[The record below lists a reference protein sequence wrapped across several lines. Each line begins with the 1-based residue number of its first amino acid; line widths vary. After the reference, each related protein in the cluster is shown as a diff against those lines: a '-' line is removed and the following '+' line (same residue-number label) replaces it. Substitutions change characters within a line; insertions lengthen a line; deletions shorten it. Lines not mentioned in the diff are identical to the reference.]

1 MSESRSVV
9 PRLMLFAVA
18 IVAAVG
24 FQMWRNGTA
33 QKYLARYLPAK
44 DQPTQVSP
52 EAAGVIDEPLKQA
65 LAKGKVAVIKFNLV
79 NCGICE
85 RMSRDV
91 FTKPEWAKFVTRKL
105 EVTEFLMPTTITSE
119 QPELVKRIQ
128 LLDAYAKASGAQQG
142 FPFIAVL
149 GKDGSLLGARAGYH
163 DGGAPAYIKWMES
176 LIANDKSSP
185 KKLPETPVTE
195 SKASAPV
202 TAAAPSS
209 TAPAVPAVA
218 VTNATVKASL
228 EIVVKG
234 VSGTGANKVVLLS
247 IGERNYPL
255 FSGDKQRVQFNNASV
270 LVECREVG
278 EKEVVVQVEG
288 EEKERRLSL
297 RLE

>member
-1 MSESRSVV
+1 MSGQR
-9 PRLMLFAVA
+9 RIGLKLFLLA
-18 IVAAVG
+18 VAAVAVIG
-24 FQMWRNGTA
+24 VQLWMNGTA

-44 DQPTQVSP
+44 YQPTQVSP
-52 EAAGVIDEPLKQA
+52 ETAGVIDEPLKQA

-91 FTKPEWAKFVTRKL
+91 FTKPEWAKFAARKL

-128 LLDAYAKASGAQQG
+128 LLDSYAKASGAQQG

-163 DGGAPAYIKWMES
+163 NGGAPAYIKWMEG

-185 KKLPETPVTE
+185 RQLPETPVTE
-195 SKASAPV
+195 SKAPAP
-202 TAAAPSS
+202 AP
-209 TAPAVPAVA
+209 PAVPANA
-218 VTNATVKASL
+218 SIPGPATNAVVKASL

-234 VSGTGANKVVLLS
+234 VSGAGANKVVLLG
-247 IGERNYPL
+247 IGERNFPL
-255 FSGDKQRVQFNNASV
+255 FSGDKKRVQFNNASV

-288 EEKERRLSL
+288 EDKERRLSL